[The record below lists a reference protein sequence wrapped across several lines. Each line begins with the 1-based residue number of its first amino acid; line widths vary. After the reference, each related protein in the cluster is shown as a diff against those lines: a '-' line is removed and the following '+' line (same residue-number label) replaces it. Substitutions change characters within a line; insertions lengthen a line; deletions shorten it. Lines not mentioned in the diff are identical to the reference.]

1 MVSDGGNMIT
11 LNDRSKPM
19 YFQIYMQLKEQIHSG
34 KIKAGEKL
42 LSKRKMAESL
52 DVSVNTVEGAYSQL
66 LSEGFIESVP
76 KSGYYV
82 CEIDKLNFVGKRK
95 LLEQTIGSN
104 KVKDSVKINFSTDGV
119 DSVNF
124 PYNTWRRLMKNCF
137 NEYNPSILKSFPPE
151 GSLELRKAVASH
163 IYRSRGVNCR
173 AEQVI
178 IGAGVDNLISMISG
192 LLGTDF
198 LIAMEE
204 PVYYEAYS
212 YFKVLGHKMCS
223 VPVDDSG
230 IKTDCLPKDDNTAV
244 YVTPSHQFPLGITM
258 PAGRRVRLLNWAY
271 EKENR
276 YIIEDDYDSEFRY
289 NSRPIPSVQ
298 SIDGRGKVIYLGTFS
313 KTIAPSVRISYMVLP
328 ERLLEFYDEKYTKFS
343 SAVSVL
349 DQNIL
354 TAFINEGHYERHL
367 NRMRKLYGEKRAVL
381 MEELKRLGENITING
396 ENAGHH
402 VAVKLLNGLSE
413 EKMTEYAAKRGVK
426 VYPLSK
432 YFIKSVP
439 EKYKSTVLLGYAEL
453 SSEEISQGIKE
464 LKEAWRI

>member
-1 MVSDGGNMIT
+1 
-11 LNDRSKPM
+11 
-19 YFQIYMQLKEQIHSG
+19 
-34 KIKAGEKL
+34 
-42 LSKRKMAESL
+42 
-52 DVSVNTVEGAYSQL
+52 
-66 LSEGFIESVP
+66 
-76 KSGYYV
+76 
-82 CEIDKLNFVGKRK
+82 
-95 LLEQTIGSN
+95 
-104 KVKDSVKINFSTDGV
+104 
-119 DSVNF
+119 
-124 PYNTWRRLMKNCF
+124 
-137 NEYNPSILKSFPPE
+137 
-151 GSLELRKAVASH
+151 
-163 IYRSRGVNCR
+163 
-173 AEQVI
+173 
-178 IGAGVDNLISMISG
+178 
-192 LLGTDF
+192 
-198 LIAMEE
+198 
-204 PVYYEAYS
+204 
-212 YFKVLGHKMCS
+212 MCS

-230 IKTDCLPKDDNTAV
+230 IKTDCLPKEDNTAV

-413 EKMTEYAAKRGVK
+413 EEMTEYAAKRGVK